1 MIQRD
6 TLLSRATFA
15 ILIILM
21 GLFSLHTLG
30 SIYQDIGRHITMGRI
45 IWETG
50 AVPQVNLF
58 SYTAPDFPFVN
69 HHWLGGLMLYFGDR
83 FLGLQALIVV
93 KALLV
98 ACAFGLSL
106 AAAWRSRVIVPA
118 IAIGMASLYTMVERT
133 DVRPEI
139 LSFVFLGWFLFV
151 LYRKSH
157 SRLLWTLPVVQAL
170 WVNTH
175 IYFFMGP
182 VLVIAWWMGEIGR
195 SGRSA
200 FAGRRHWL
208 FAGLVALATF
218 MNPAGYHGA
227 FYPLTMWSNYG
238 YSIAENKNLFFL
250 HAYGYPIMTSVAMGF
265 VVALTAV
272 SFVFNFRNLRKNI
285 DSLFLF
291 LVATGLA
298 FVMTR
303 NFPLI
308 ALTAMPITLRNM
320 AESQWRFRSRSF
332 VAIALIF
339 LALMGV
345 SIMTNQIYDQA
356 GISGRKFGTY
366 VPDAH
371 ERPIEFYRTA
381 GIHGPIFNNFDI
393 GSYLIWKLPEE
404 PVFIDGRPEAY
415 PASFIQGVYIRM
427 QEDVAVWAEQS
438 KEYGINAIFWSY
450 YDMTP
455 WSQVFVERISKDP
468 EWVTVYHA
476 RGIMILVKNTP
487 ENASIIAKHRI
498 AR

>member
-1 MIQRD
+1 MIRKD
-6 TLLSRATFA
+6 TMLSYTAFALL
-15 ILIILM
+15 IVLM

-30 SIYQDIGRHITMGRI
+30 SIYQDIGRHITMGRV

-50 AVPQVNLF
+50 SVPQVNLF

-69 HHWLGGLMLYFGDR
+69 HHWLGGLVLYFGDR
-83 FLGLQALIVV
+83 LLGLQALIVV

-106 AAAWRSRVIVPA
+106 AAAWCSRVVVPA
-118 IAIGMASLYTMVERT
+118 IAIGVASLYTMVERT

-151 LYRKSH
+151 LYRKPH
-157 SRLLWTLPVVQAL
+157 SKFLWTLPVVQAL

-182 VLVIAWWMGEIGR
+182 VLVVAWWIGEIGR

-200 FAGRRHWL
+200 LAGRRHWL
-208 FAGLVALATF
+208 FTGLVALATF

-250 HAYGYPIMTSVAMGF
+250 HAYGYPIMTSVAFGC
-265 VVALTAV
+265 VAVLTSL
-272 SFVFNFRNLRKNI
+272 SFVFNVRNLRKNI

-291 LVATGLA
+291 IVTLGLA
-298 FVMTR
+298 LAMTR

-308 ALTAMPITLRNM
+308 ALSAMPITLRNM
-320 AESQWRFRSRSF
+320 LESGWRARPRTG
-332 VAIALIF
+332 IAMALLF
-339 LALMGV
+339 LSLMGV
-345 SIMTNQIYDQA
+345 SIVTNQIYTQA
-356 GISGRKFGTY
+356 GIGGRNFDTY

-381 GIHGPIFNNFDI
+381 GIRGPIFNNFDI

-415 PASFIQGVYIRM
+415 PASFIQDVYIRM
-427 QEDVAVWAEQS
+427 QEDATVWAEQS
-438 KEYGINAIFWSY
+438 KKYGINAIFWSY

-455 WSQVFVERISKDP
+455 WSQVFVGRIAKDP

-487 ENASIIAKHRI
+487 ENALIIAQHRI
-498 AR
+498 SQ